1 MVGAK
6 KFPKMILVRQEFARS
21 PSLNVRATVRAT
33 AAPIVKRVQLG
44 SRIAL
49 AVGSRGIAN
58 LHTIVGEVIH
68 LLKAAGGSPF
78 IVPAMGSHGGATPEG
93 QVSLLAEYGI
103 TEAAFDVPI
112 RAAMDTVPIGTTA
125 DGVDVL
131 FSAEAQRADGI
142 VIINRVKPHTDFSG
156 ALGSGLLKMLV
167 VGLGKRNGAANFHVA
182 SARLGYERVLRT
194 AGNVVLNSMRVMG
207 GLALVEDQFHETAQ
221 IHGLLPDELIPREER
236 IFTEAKRLM
245 PRLPFEQMDLLIVD
259 RIGKNISGAG
269 MDPNV
274 TGRWVHGYS
283 SSLSDQAQTKPLA
296 RRIFVRDL
304 TPETHGNAV
313 GIGLADLTTTRL
325 VRAMDQRVT
334 YVNALTALTPNSAK
348 IPIHFDTDQEGI
360 SRALE
365 SLGLTDLM
373 QAKIVRIADTLAL
386 DTIEV
391 SAAYADELKRQ
402 SDLQALG
409 PAEEMGFDRVGNLL
423 PMRKYRP

>member
-21 PSLNVRATVRAT
+21 PSLNVGATVRAA

-325 VRAMDQRVT
+325 VRAMDYAQQRE
-334 YVNALTALTPNSAK
+334 NPHSLRHGPGR
-348 IPIHFDTDQEGI
+348 DQPRAGI
-360 SRALE
+360 AGFNRLDAGQDCSHRRHPRPRHNR
-365 SLGLTDLM
+365 S
-373 QAKIVRIADTLAL
+373 VRCL
-386 DTIEV
+386 
-391 SAAYADELKRQ
+391 R
-402 SDLQALG
+402 
-409 PAEEMGFDRVGNLL
+409 R
-423 PMRKYRP
+423 